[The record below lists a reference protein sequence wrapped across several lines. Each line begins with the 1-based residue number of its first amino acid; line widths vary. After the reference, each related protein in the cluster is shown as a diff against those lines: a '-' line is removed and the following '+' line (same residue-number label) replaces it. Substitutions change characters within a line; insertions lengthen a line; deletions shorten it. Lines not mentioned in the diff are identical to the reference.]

1 MEAAFRYRMA
11 TRLARRLRE
20 AGRPLPLPA
29 LGEALGLRGPVERVV
44 RPLLDGRFL
53 LEEGVGLWEW
63 RYPFP
68 LEGEAVVV
76 LDLETT
82 GLAPGL
88 DEVIEV
94 GLLRL
99 EGGRRLP
106 FQSLVRPSRP
116 PSPFVERL
124 TVIPREALEEAPS
137 LEEVLEKAYPLLAD
151 ATLVIHNAAFDLGF
165 LRPALEGLGYRLEN
179 PVVDSLRL
187 ARRGLPGLRRYGL
200 DALSEVLELPRRT
213 CHRALEDVERTLA
226 VVHEVY
232 YMLTSG
238 RPRTLWELGR

>member
-1 MEAAFRYRMA
+1 MRITLVTDSTSDLPQDLRGRLGVRVVPLYVNLSGAIYRDWEEITPTEIFQKVREGAAF
-11 TRLARRLRE
+11 
-20 AGRPLPLPA
+20 P
-29 LGEALGLRGPVERVV
+29 
-44 RPLLDGRFL
+44 
-53 LEEGVGLWEW
+53 
-63 RYPFP
+63 
-68 LEGEAVVV
+68 
-76 LDLETT
+76 TT
-82 GLAPGL
+82 S
-88 DEVIEV
+88 
-94 GLLRL
+94 
-99 EGGRRLP
+99 
-106 FQSLVRPSRP
+106 Q
-116 PSPFVERL
+116 PSPEDFARVY
-124 TVIPREALEEAPS
+124 REALEEAPS

>member
-1 MEAAFRYRMA
+1 M
-11 TRLARRLRE
+11 
-20 AGRPLPLPA
+20 
-29 LGEALGLRGPVERVV
+29 
-44 RPLLDGRFL
+44 
-53 LEEGVGLWEW
+53 
-63 RYPFP
+63 
-68 LEGEAVVV
+68 VV

-99 EGGRRLP
+99 EGEAPPLP
-106 FQSLVRPSRP
+106 EPRP
-116 PSPFVERL
+116 PLPPAEPLRGA
-124 TVIPREALEEAPS
+124 PHRHPPGGPGGGPS

>member
-1 MEAAFRYRMA
+1 M
-11 TRLARRLRE
+11 RE
-20 AGRPLPLPA
+20 I
-29 LGEALGLRGPVERVV
+29 
-44 RPLLDGRFL
+44 
-53 LEEGVGLWEW
+53 
-63 RYPFP
+63 
-68 LEGEAVVV
+68 V
-76 LDLETT
+76 LDTETT
-82 GLAPGL
+82 GFEPG
-88 DEVIEV
+88 
-94 GLLRL
+94 
-99 EGGRRLP
+99 EGHRIVEIGAVELFNHLP
-106 FQSLVRPSRP
+106 TGKTYHQYINP
-116 PSPFVERL
+116 ERGM
-124 TVIPREALEEAPS
+124 PREAFEVHGIGHDILELPGQPVPGGVTLRDKPVFARIGQAFLDFVGEAQ
-137 LEEVLEKAYPLLAD
+137 
-151 ATLVIHNAAFDLGF
+151 LVIHNAAFDLGF

>member
-20 AGRPLPLPA
+20 AGRPFPSLPWGRPWGFA
-29 LGEALGLRGPVERVV
+29 APWSGWCGPFWTGGSSWRRGW
-44 RPLLDGRFL
+44 GF
-53 LEEGVGLWEW
+53 GSGAT
-63 RYPFP
+63 PFP
-68 LEGEAVVV
+68 WREAVVV

-99 EGGRRLP
+99 EGEAPPLP
-106 FQSLVRPSRP
+106 EPRP
-116 PSPFVERL
+116 PLPPAEPLRGA
-124 TVIPREALEEAPS
+124 PHRHPPGGPGGGPS

>member
-1 MEAAFRYRMA
+1 MA
-11 TRLARRLRE
+11 TSLDRDKEAVLRALRPYLEGTGTRLFLFGSFARGE
-20 AGRPLPLPA
+20 GRQASDLDLALLSPVPLKDLM
-29 LGEALGLRGPVERVV
+29 
-44 RPLLDGRFL
+44 PLL
-53 LEEGVGLWEW
+53 
-63 RYPFP
+63 
-68 LEGEAVVV
+68 
-76 LDLETT
+76 
-82 GLAPGL
+82 
-88 DEVIEV
+88 
-94 GLLRL
+94 
-99 EGGRRLP
+99 
-106 FQSLVRPSRP
+106 
-116 PSPFVERL
+116 
-124 TVIPREALEEAPS
+124 REALEEAPS

-165 LRPALEGLGYRLEN
+165 LRPALEDLGYRLEN